1 MNQQIKIQAVF
12 QKETYY
18 FDKKD
23 SELLKP
29 NAANLITRDLS
40 QKFKVWNAVFYAVFQ
55 KTKHEFTDESLR
67 KFLKL
72 GQRDLSIHIEL
83 KIETSTP
90 FHEGQSMISPD
101 ESAFMSEVDE
111 SRTEIP
117 APLKN
122 SSDLV
127 NEVLMAARTSQ
138 SS

>member
-1 MNQQIKIQAVF
+1 
-12 QKETYY
+12 
-18 FDKKD
+18 
-23 SELLKP
+23 
-29 NAANLITRDLS
+29 
-40 QKFKVWNAVFYAVFQ
+40 
-55 KTKHEFTDESLR
+55 
-67 KFLKL
+67 
-72 GQRDLSIHIEL
+72 
-83 KIETSTP
+83 
-90 FHEGQSMISPD
+90 MISPD

>member
-1 MNQQIKIQAVF
+1 MNHQIKIQAVF

-18 FDKKD
+18 FDIKD

-29 NAANLITRDLS
+29 NAANSINRDLC
-40 QKFKVWNAVFYAVFQ
+40 QKFKVQNAVFYAVFQ
-55 KTKHEFTDESLR
+55 KTKHELTDESLR

-72 GQRDLSIHIEL
+72 QQRDLTIHIES
-83 KIETSTP
+83 KIETSAP
-90 FHEGQSMISPD
+90 FHEGQSMMSPD

-127 NEVLMAARTSQ
+127 TEVLMAARTSQ
-138 SS
+138 RS

>member
-1 MNQQIKIQAVF
+1 M
-12 QKETYY
+12 
-18 FDKKD
+18 
-23 SELLKP
+23 
-29 NAANLITRDLS
+29 
-40 QKFKVWNAVFYAVFQ
+40 FQ

-90 FHEGQSMISPD
+90 FHDGQSILSPD
-101 ESAFMSEVDE
+101 ESAFMSEIDE

-117 APLKN
+117 ATLKN